1 MSQGSPACCPETLP
15 IENPTSNAQLSVHP
29 DDRKLR
35 GILNS
40 PLLQGLSY
48 KASIL
53 DAESKQDPSL
63 SSLVVEGDSGPED
76 TVPMAWGGDQQERV
90 SPGRMGRQD
99 SHRYSTH
106 SRTMC
111 RMLSCHRT
119 EAAQLQMPTDSMH
132 LFCIKAQSIA
142 SNHRRNHKTD
152 WQPCPSGSMTKNPK
166 LFLLFVDRVS
176 GSPSQPQAHC
186 VVKDLLQFLF
196 LHLPSAGVMMR
207 QQV

>member
-1 MSQGSPACCPETLP
+1 M
-15 IENPTSNAQLSVHP
+15 
-29 DDRKLR
+29 
-35 GILNS
+35 
-40 PLLQGLSY
+40 
-48 KASIL
+48 
-53 DAESKQDPSL
+53 
-63 SSLVVEGDSGPED
+63 
-76 TVPMAWGGDQQERV
+76 PMAWGGDQQERV

-142 SNHRRNHKTD
+142 SNHRMNHKTD

-176 GSPSQPQAHC
+176 GSPSQSQAHC

-196 LHLPSAGVMMR
+196 LHLPECWGYDETTGVSHHTQFVQSWESNPGLRALEASALPTEPH
-207 QQV
+207 QQSLECLIQCYLQFLVCQQLCVAITSVWPSRLLE